1 MIDIKFTIRTLNNTS
16 TENLVGSTERS
27 KREVGNGSN
36 FELFRFFEDCRTQQ
50 FSSAALLF
58 VRAVGDF
65 DGMLVHIKYSFFVL
79 AKTLLIS
86 QFPKASKA

>member
-36 FELFRFFEDCRTQQ
+36 FELFRFLKIVALNNSVVLR
-50 FSSAALLF
+50 SSSLGQLAIL
-58 VRAVGDF
+58 
-65 DGMLVHIKYSFFVL
+65 MECSF
-79 AKTLLIS
+79 T
-86 QFPKASKA
+86 